1 MFSKIRN
8 PPLLCTHLLWRFKNL
23 PAIPIQPHRILYS
36 RDRIRP
42 KFSSL
47 LRVPFL
53 LIGLYETDR
62 YQWRYYGHIPH
73 FCRINGMISSF
84 KFLNNNFPLSR
95 GIAPIRGHA
104 LGFYLGKILFVVPF
118 LNSTVSC
125 SCYPDDVER
134 VRSYMYDII

>member
-1 MFSKIRN
+1 MHA
-8 PPLLCTHLLWRFKNL
+8 PLVAIQKFACHPYTTSQNFILKGPNKPKLFVPTKSTISSNRFVLN
-23 PAIPIQPHRILYS
+23 
-36 RDRIRP
+36 
-42 KFSSL
+42 
-47 LRVPFL
+47 
-53 LIGLYETDR
+53 DR
-62 YQWRYYGHIPH
+62 YQWRYGHIPH

>member
-1 MFSKIRN
+1 MS
-8 PPLLCTHLLWRFKNL
+8 LTDSCLQL
-23 PAIPIQPHRILYS
+23 AIGVCQHY
-36 RDRIRP
+36 
-42 KFSSL
+42 
-47 LRVPFL
+47 
-53 LIGLYETDR
+53 
-62 YQWRYYGHIPH
+62 
-73 FCRINGMISSF
+73 INGMISSF
-84 KFLNNNFPLSR
+84 KFLNNNFLLSR